1 VVGQVW
7 ECALCGAAYSNAAKH
22 QRFHDELDA
31 WIQLV
36 ELEVDSQV
44 RQRLR
49 ERVPRYGGAPA

>member
-1 VVGQVW
+1 MVGQVW

-36 ELEVDSQV
+36 ELEVDAGI
-44 RQRLR
+44 RRKLR
-49 ERVPRYGGAPA
+49 TQAPAG